1 MKRLSLWI
9 LVSTFLLAPIAGLQA
24 QDGAELELSLRRDF
38 GYGMGGD
45 IQGKFTLSASGPD
58 DLVQVAFL
66 FDGDVVYVAEELPFE
81 IVFHTGDYDFGV
93 HVLTAEGTRADGST
107 LFARQLTLN
116 FVSAEQGWDTV
127 GKFLIPLFIVAG
139 VLTVLGGVLPMLE
152 GRRGKTFEVGK
163 YGSAGGAVC
172 PRCALPYTRHALS
185 MNLLLGK
192 MERCPHCGK
201 WAIVPGASRAALE
214 AAENRYRAD
223 TEKGRMKT
231 ETEQAEL
238 QRRIDDSRFES

>member
-1 MKRLSLWI
+1 MKHLNVLI
-9 LVSTFLLAPIAGLQA
+9 LVSTILLAPIIGLQA
-24 QDGAELELSLRRDF
+24 QDGAELELNLRRDF

-66 FDGDVVYVAEELPFE
+66 FDGEVVYVAEEPPFE

-93 HVLTAEGTRADGST
+93 HVLSAEGTLADGSS
-107 LFARQLTLN
+107 LYSRQVTKN
-116 FVSAEQGWDTV
+116 FVSADQGWETV
-127 GKFLIPLFIVAG
+127 GKFLVPLLIVVG
-139 VLTVLGGVLPMLE
+139 VITVLGGALPLLE
-152 GRRGKTFEVGK
+152 GRRGKAFEVGK

-192 MERCPHCGK
+192 LERCPHCGK

-223 TEKGRMKT
+223 TEKGRLRG
-231 ETEQAEL
+231 ETEQTEL
-238 QRRIDDSRFES
+238 RRRIDDSRFES